1 MQERIKQIRLFLK
14 LTQEEFGARIGLT
27 NASISRIESGSTV
40 TTEQT
45 IRSICREYNVN
56 EAWLRT
62 GEGEMFKPYDRAREL
77 EAVINDRFS
86 TSSPEFRRDL
96 LQVLLRF
103 DPEKPEWNILEA
115 ILHHL
120 VSTLPKDPDPP
131 TTEP

>member
-45 IRSICREYNVN
+45 ILSICREYNVN
-56 EAWLRT
+56 ETWLRT

>member
-1 MQERIKQIRLFLK
+1 MQERIKQIRLYLK

-62 GEGEMFKPYDRAREL
+62 GEGEMFKTYDRAQEL
-77 EAVINDRFS
+77 EALINDRFANR
-86 TSSPEFRRDL
+86 PAEFRRDL
-96 LQVLLRF
+96 LNVLLSF
-103 DPEKPEWNILEA
+103 DPDRPEWQLLEA
-115 ILHHL
+115 IVHHL
-120 VSTLPKDPDPP
+120 VSNLPKEKEAPDA
-131 TTEP
+131 

>member
-1 MQERIKQIRLFLK
+1 MHERIKKIRLMLNM
-14 LTQEEFGARIGLT
+14 TQEEFGAKIGLAK
-27 NASISRIESGSTV
+27 ASISRIESGATG
-40 TTEQT
+40 TTDQT

-56 EAWLRT
+56 ETWLRT